1 MRTSTI
7 LFIFLLVMHLLTVLN
22 TLLFGG
28 NLNDLV
34 FWFNSALFMAA
45 LAVFVYRAAYS
56 MPRKHLRLILPKN
69 ANDLMPSAMP
79 QYLVKHH
86 LK

>member
-22 TLLFGG
+22 TLIFSG

-45 LAVFVYRAAYS
+45 LAVFVYRRGIFDTKETPAPSETAKK
-56 MPRKHLRLILPKN
+56 RK
-69 ANDLMPSAMP
+69 
-79 QYLVKHH
+79 
-86 LK
+86 

>member
-7 LFIFLLVMHLLTVLN
+7 LFIILLAMHLLTVLN
-22 TLLFGG
+22 TLIFSG

-45 LAVFVYRAAYS
+45 LAVFVYRRGIFDAKA
-56 MPRKHLRLILPKN
+56 
-69 ANDLMPSAMP
+69 PSAP
-79 QYLVKHH
+79 SKPSKKQR
-86 LK
+86 

>member
-7 LFIFLLVMHLLTVLN
+7 LLILLLVMHILTVIN
-22 TLLFGG
+22 TLVFSG

-45 LAVFVYRAAYS
+45 LVVFVYR
-56 MPRKHLRLILPKN
+56 RGIFDGPKETAPPN
-69 ANDLMPSAMP
+69 VA
-79 QYLVKHH
+79 K
-86 LK
+86 KKR

>member
-7 LFIFLLVMHLLTVLN
+7 LFIFLLVMHVLTVIN
-22 TLLFGG
+22 TLVFNG

-45 LAVFVYRAAYS
+45 LAIFVYRRGVFDAPQEPAPS
-56 MPRKHLRLILPKN
+56 NTPKKG
-69 ANDLMPSAMP
+69 P
-79 QYLVKHH
+79 KR
-86 LK
+86 

>member
-45 LAVFVYRAAYS
+45 LAVFVYRRGIFDAKTPPAETAKK
-56 MPRKHLRLILPKN
+56 RK
-69 ANDLMPSAMP
+69 
-79 QYLVKHH
+79 
-86 LK
+86 

>member
-45 LAVFVYRAAYS
+45 LAVFVYRHGIFDAKEAPPS
-56 MPRKHLRLILPKN
+56 EPAKKRK
-69 ANDLMPSAMP
+69 
-79 QYLVKHH
+79 
-86 LK
+86 